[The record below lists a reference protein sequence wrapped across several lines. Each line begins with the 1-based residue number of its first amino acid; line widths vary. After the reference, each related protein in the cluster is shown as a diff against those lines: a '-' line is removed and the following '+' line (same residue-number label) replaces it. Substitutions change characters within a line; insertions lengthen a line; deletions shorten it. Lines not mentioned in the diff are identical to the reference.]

1 MMIQG
6 KRLNRSNIFCSYSPF
21 LQHKLYAVRHGNYH
35 WLICV
40 GDKDESLV
48 DSFEFLM
55 INNCNSMPFWCAVGR
70 TMRLLYSG

>member
-6 KRLNRSNIFCSYSPF
+6 KLMYSSNIFSSYSLF
-21 LQHKLYAVRHGNYH
+21 LQHKLHAVRHGNYH
-35 WLICV
+35 WLIRE

-55 INNCNSMPFWCAVGR
+55 INKKAFQ
-70 TMRLLYSG
+70 